1 MGRTGSNSEVQQ
13 RPIKFIFNGGFQ
25 GVVLKGHSKRIN
37 KIKFK
42 ARSDLVAT
50 VSDDKTRLVWKVKTG
65 EKISKLKCKNMVSFW
80 RDHEDVIL
88 GSYNGNIHCWRVTV
102 LEAGEE
108 GWNNLTV
115 KAKTRHGKDV
125 SSSMSLNKNNTL
137 LASCS
142 LGTCI
147 HFLV

>member
-1 MGRTGSNSEVQQ
+1 MGRTGSNNEVQQ
-13 RPIKFIFNGGFQ
+13 RPTKFICNDGFQ

-65 EKISKLKCKNMVSFW
+65 EKISKLKCKNRVIFW

-88 GSYNGNIHCWRVTV
+88 GSYNGNIHCWRVSG
-102 LEAGEE
+102 EAGEE

-125 SSSMSLNKNNTL
+125 LSSMSLNKNNTL

>member
-1 MGRTGSNSEVQQ
+1 MGRTGSNNEVQQ
-13 RPIKFIFNGGFQ
+13 RPTKLICNGEFQ
-25 GVVLKGHSKRIN
+25 GVVLKGHFKRIN
-37 KIKFK
+37 KIKVN

-80 RDHEDVIL
+80 RDYEDVIL
-88 GSYNGNIHCWRVTV
+88 GSYNGNIHCWRVSG
-102 LEAGEE
+102 EAGEE

-115 KAKTRHGKDV
+115 KAKIRHGKDV
-125 SSSMSLNKNNTL
+125 LGMSLNKNNTL

>member
-1 MGRTGSNSEVQQ
+1 M
-13 RPIKFIFNGGFQ
+13 
-25 GVVLKGHSKRIN
+25 
-37 KIKFK
+37 
-42 ARSDLVAT
+42 AT

-88 GSYNGNIHCWRVTV
+88 GSYNGNIHCWRVSG
-102 LEAGEE
+102 EAGEE

-125 SSSMSLNKNNTL
+125 LGMSLNKNNTL